1 MTSLIGMSKEELTAS
16 LAGFGCPPWRARQL
30 WRWMYV
36 KGARHF
42 DAMTDIA
49 KPLRQQLAQQYVL
62 ARPRVTEKLNS
73 EDGTRKWL
81 IAFEDGSEVET
92 VFIPESRR
100 GTLCVSSQVG
110 CTLNCPFCHTGTQSW
125 VRNLTAAEIVA
136 QLVIALDDLDG
147 WNHIEPL
154 DRRAITNIVFM
165 GMGEPLFNYDGVSG
179 ALAILLDSDGFA
191 FSKRRVT
198 VSTAGVVP
206 FIGSL
211 GKDWGVR
218 LAISLHAVGDELRNE
233 LVPINRKYNLAQLLD
248 ACRSYATVSNARR
261 ITFEYVMLNEIND
274 KASDAHRLVALLRD
288 IPAKI
293 NLIPFNP
300 WRGSVYA
307 SSPMSR
313 IGSFAG
319 ILNDGGLSA
328 PIRMPRGQDIMAA
341 CGQLRSSSL
350 RQRHAA

>member
-16 LAGFGCPPWRARQL
+16 LVEFGCPPWRARQL

-36 KGARHF
+36 RGVRHF

-49 KPLRQQLAQQYVL
+49 KPLRELLAQNYSLV
-62 ARPRVTEKLNS
+62 RPHITQKLKS
-73 EDGTRKWL
+73 KDGTRKWL

-125 VRNLTAAEIVA
+125 ARNLTAAEIVA
-136 QLVIALDDLDG
+136 QLVIALDDLEG

-154 DRRAITNIVFM
+154 DRRTITNIVFM

-179 ALAILLDSDGFA
+179 ALAIVLDSDGFA

-206 FIGSL
+206 FIGAL

-218 LAISLHAVGDELRNE
+218 LAISLHAVHDELRNE

-248 ACRSYATVSNARR
+248 GCRSYATLSNARR
-261 ITFEYVMLNEIND
+261 ITFEYVMLKDVND
-274 KASDAHRLVALLRD
+274 GVSDAHELIALLRD

-293 NLIPFNP
+293 NLIPFNS
-300 WRGSVYA
+300 WRGSFYE

-313 IGSFAG
+313 IRSFAG

-328 PIRMPRGQDIMAA
+328 PIRMARGQDIMAA